1 MTVLNSAIGGLIVAC
16 VLKYAD
22 SILKGYATSVSVIM
36 TGVLS
41 MILFGT
47 QLNIVYFMGII
58 DVVVAVLLY
67 NGKNLDGLLC

>member
-1 MTVLNSAIGGLIVAC
+1 MTVLNSAIGGLIVAF